1 MKRGFDHDMSTD
13 EEFADRLNGLLRA
26 EGLSELRTEACRRFQ
41 AYLSVLLRW
50 NARVNL
56 TAIRSEDGILSRH
69 FLESIQ
75 CARLIPAG
83 VMSLLDFGSGGG
95 FPGIPIAICRPE
107 IAVTLAESQGRKAAF
122 LREALRAADVR
133 ANVHAARAET
143 LADPFDCVTMRAVDD
158 MENAVKAAAVLV
170 SRGGWLVLMS
180 TDGDVPKFV
189 AAAGPGFDWQPQIH
203 LPGSA
208 QRVIAMGCRAA

>member
-1 MKRGFDHDMSTD
+1 MSND
-13 EEFADRLNGLLRA
+13 EQFAGRLNGLLRA
-26 EGLSELRTEACRRFQ
+26 EGLAELSPEVCRHFQ

-56 TAIRSEDGILSRH
+56 TAIRNEDGIISRH

-122 LREALRAADVR
+122 LREASRATGVR
-133 ANVHAARAET
+133 ATVHAARAEQ
-143 LADPFDCVTMRAVDD
+143 LAGTFDCVTMRAVDD
-158 MENAVKAAAVLV
+158 MENAVKAAAALV

-180 TDGDVPKFV
+180 TDEDVPKFV
-189 AAAGPGFDWQPQIH
+189 AAAGSDFEWQPRIH

-208 QRVIAMGCRAA
+208 QRVIAVAHRVG